1 MRLCQEPRPAA
12 RQANSCLTGGSV
24 VRGPQGTRSQDTRP
38 RCCPAQALGRRWQR
52 GPRTASQDGGGL
64 VSLCAHRDLQGGRGP
79 GQMWDGPCWPVAAQ
93 REGRGWRTWGPPA
106 GEGSWALGL
115 TWGGGSCPGEPTA
128 GGRVVAIEMGL
139 LAHLFSGMLR
149 GQGSGRPGTGAHLT
163 PREGWVCSG
172 STRTCGVQAQ
182 QGKPRAASQ
191 PARPGLLHP
200 PCPCIPGRLPAQ
212 APQRL
217 PCPPP
222 WPSSASPR
230 PGLHVCL
237 TAAPP
242 PGGCSP
248 RTPPSLPVPSAPR
261 PCWPPA
267 APPLIPSFLCRNL
280 KPPSFIT
287 LWTGSRYCP
296 HPLGASV
303 GAGGRPLARERAG
316 H

>member
-139 LAHLFSGMLR
+139 LVHLFSVMLR
-149 GQGSGRPGTGAHLT
+149 AAGYRGPPDAPGRLGLL
-163 PREGWVCSG
+163 RVDQDVW
-172 STRTCGVQAQ
+172 AQ
-182 QGKPRAASQ
+182 QGKPRVASQ

-200 PCPCIPGRLPAQ
+200 PCPCIPRRLPAQ

-217 PCPPP
+217 PRPPP

-230 PGLHVCL
+230 PGPHVCL

-248 RTPPSLPVPSAPR
+248 RPLHRCLSPLLLGPAGRRR
-261 PCWPPA
+261 P
-267 APPLIPSFLCRNL
+267 LLSV
-280 KPPSFIT
+280 PPSF
-287 LWTGSRYCP
+287 
-296 HPLGASV
+296 V
-303 GAGGRPLARERAG
+303 GTSDHR
-316 H
+316 HS